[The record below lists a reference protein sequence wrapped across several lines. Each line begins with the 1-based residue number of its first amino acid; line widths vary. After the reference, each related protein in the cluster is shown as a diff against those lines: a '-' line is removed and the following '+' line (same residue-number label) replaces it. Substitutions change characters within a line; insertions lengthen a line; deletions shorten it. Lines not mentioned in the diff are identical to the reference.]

1 MEANG
6 LPSRTSILTAA
17 ARAFGSRETDASV
30 RNPDWAAERLIGP
43 AELALIA
50 DHPIS
55 GAFDRDFQEAVNDPD
70 IFGFAWLML
79 VRTRFIDEMM
89 GRAVRGGAT
98 QLVILGAGFDTR
110 AQRFAELLKD
120 VAVIEI
126 DYGATQEY
134 KKRRVESAFGR
145 APVNVTYAPL
155 DLTRESLAEGLRR
168 GGFEPGRRTYYICE
182 GVSMYVPEEGMK
194 ETLRAIAA
202 ESAPGSRLLIEY
214 LNRAGLE
221 SLTKYP
227 MGMIKNAVAWGEP
240 FVFGV
245 PDGQDREFFRECG
258 LELGETLKIGSP
270 ESIKRYATRQ
280 DGSYYGAHL
289 EKEFQERR
297 EAALK
302 AMDEE
307 GRRQAAH
314 AAAIS
319 GYWLAELAVT
329 LRMRPSTV

>member
-17 ARAFGSRETDASV
+17 ARAFGSREPDASV
-30 RNPDWAAERLIGP
+30 RNPDSVAERLIGP

-55 GAFDRDFQEAVNDPD
+55 KALDRDFQEAIHDPD
-70 IFGFAWLML
+70 VFGFAWMML
-79 VRTRFIDEMM
+79 VRTRFIDELME
-89 GRAVRGGAT
+89 RAVRGGAT

-110 AQRFAELLKD
+110 AHRFTELLKD

-126 DYGATQEY
+126 DYGATQEH
-134 KKRRVESAFGR
+134 KKRRVEAALGG
-145 APVNVTYAPL
+145 APANVVYAPI
-155 DLTRESLAEGLRR
+155 DFTRESLGEVLRR
-168 GGFEPGRRTYYICE
+168 AGFDTGRKTYYICE

-202 ESAPGSRLLIEY
+202 ESAPGSALLLEY
-214 LNRAGLE
+214 LNRGGLE
-221 SLTKYP
+221 LLRKYP
-227 MGMIKNAVAWGEP
+227 MGMIKNAFDWGEP

-245 PDGQDREFFRECG
+245 PDGQDREFFLEVG
-258 LELGETLKIGSP
+258 LELGETLKIGTP
-270 ESIKRYATRQ
+270 ESVKRYATRQ

-289 EKEFQERR
+289 EKVFQERR

-302 AMDEE
+302 AMDDA
-307 GRRQAAH
+307 GREQAAQ
-314 AAAIS
+314 AAVTS
-319 GYWLAELAVT
+319 GYWLAELAVPQ
-329 LRMRPSTV
+329 RAS